1 MVDLSIGLLIS
12 TEICFLQNLRSNRNK
27 VVFLA
32 NTPIF
37 IPKSNSMVTLC
48 TCPLMPSNRKS
59 MSKMSASKSSG
70 ASTTKKDQYEKKN
83 EERKKEKKK
92 AKIGVSCFFP

>member
-1 MVDLSIGLLIS
+1 
-12 TEICFLQNLRSNRNK
+12 
-27 VVFLA
+27 
-32 NTPIF
+32 
-37 IPKSNSMVTLC
+37 MVTLC

-83 EERKKEKKK
+83 EERKKEKKM
-92 AKIGVSCFFP
+92 AKTGVSGFFSLKRYPWHRFVRICF